1 MKDRT
6 QRLFRIIVE
15 VPSPLIKKP
24 ECSITEEEISRRL
37 RLALTSAEQSAEL
50 EFPALLQFA
59 TGAPK
64 PAAVLIPLLR
74 SDGEWQ
80 LLFTRRN
87 AALPEHSGQVS
98 FPGGRSDP
106 GDESPVQTALRET
119 HEEIGLHPN
128 DVRVLGQMRPY
139 RMMTNYLVTPVVGAI
154 PWPYPLRPAQDE
166 VSRIF
171 TIPLSWL
178 AEEANY
184 EEQFRELPQPH
195 DPARVIYYKP
205 YDGEILWGASARM
218 TINLIRLLKS

>member
-1 MKDRT
+1 VKV
-6 QRLFRIIVE
+6 L
-15 VPSPLIKKP
+15 SPLTKKIDD
-24 ECSITEEEISRRL
+24 SITEDEISRRL
-37 RLALTSAEQSAEL
+37 ALALISAEQSAEL
-50 EFPALLQFA
+50 EFPSLPQFA
-59 TGAPK
+59 AGEPI

-74 SDGEWQ
+74 SDGEWR

-98 FPGGRSDP
+98 FPGGRADP
-106 GDESPVQTALRET
+106 GDISPVQTALRET
-119 HEEIGLHPN
+119 QEEIGLHPN
-128 DVRVLGQMRPY
+128 DVRILGQMRPY
-139 RMMTNYLVTPVVGAI
+139 RTVTNYRVTPVVGII

-184 EEQFRELPQPH
+184 EVRLRELPQPH
-195 DPARVIYYKP
+195 DPVRVIYYKP

-218 TINLIRLLKS
+218 TINLIQLLKS

>member
-1 MKDRT
+1 MKV
-6 QRLFRIIVE
+6 L
-15 VPSPLIKKP
+15 SPLTKKIDD
-24 ECSITEEEISRRL
+24 SITEDEISRRL
-37 RLALTSAEQSAEL
+37 ALALISAEQSAEL
-50 EFPALLQFA
+50 EFPSLPQFA
-59 TGAPK
+59 AGEPI

-74 SDGEWQ
+74 SDGEWR

-98 FPGGRSDP
+98 FPGGRADP
-106 GDESPVQTALRET
+106 GDISPVQTALRET
-119 HEEIGLHPN
+119 QEEIGLHPN
-128 DVRVLGQMRPY
+128 DVRILGQMRPY
-139 RMMTNYLVTPVVGAI
+139 RTVTNYRVTPVVGII

-184 EEQFRELPQPH
+184 EVRLRELPQPH
-195 DPARVIYYKP
+195 DPVRVIYYKP

-218 TINLIRLLKS
+218 TINLIQLLKS

>member
-1 MKDRT
+1 MKV
-6 QRLFRIIVE
+6 L
-15 VPSPLIKKP
+15 SPLTKKIDD
-24 ECSITEEEISRRL
+24 SITEDEISRRL
-37 RLALTSAEQSAEL
+37 ALALISAEQSAEL
-50 EFPALLQFA
+50 EFPSLPQFA
-59 TGAPK
+59 AGEPI

-74 SDGEWQ
+74 SDGEWR

-98 FPGGRSDP
+98 FPGGRADP
-106 GDESPVQTALRET
+106 GDISPVQTALRET
-119 HEEIGLHPN
+119 QEEIGLHPN
-128 DVRVLGQMRPY
+128 DVRILGQMRPY
-139 RMMTNYLVTPVVGAI
+139 RTVTNYRVTPVVGVI

-184 EEQFRELPQPH
+184 EVRLRELPQPH
-195 DPARVIYYKP
+195 DPVRVIYYKP

-218 TINLIRLLKS
+218 TINLIQLLKS

>member
-1 MKDRT
+1 MKV
-6 QRLFRIIVE
+6 L
-15 VPSPLIKKP
+15 SPLTKKIDD
-24 ECSITEEEISRRL
+24 SITEDEISRRL
-37 RLALTSAEQSAEL
+37 ALALISAEQSAEL
-50 EFPALLQFA
+50 EFPSLPQFA
-59 TGAPK
+59 AGEPI

-74 SDGEWQ
+74 SDGEWR

-98 FPGGRSDP
+98 FPGGRADP
-106 GDESPVQTALRET
+106 GDISPVQTALRET
-119 HEEIGLHPN
+119 QEEIGLHPN
-128 DVRVLGQMRPY
+128 DVRILGQMRPY
-139 RMMTNYLVTPVVGAI
+139 RTVTNYRVTPVVGVI

-184 EEQFRELPQPH
+184 EIRLRELPQPH
-195 DPARVIYYKP
+195 DPVRVIYYKP

-218 TINLIRLLKS
+218 TINLIQLLKS